1 MIGNNPFGA
10 FYPAYVANNGNTAQQ
25 IKKYSEMTAFRKQ
38 AGLKGDGAE
47 GTFASAMKKA
57 DEFQASGESCGATD
71 SIGIILRQMKEPA
84 AGERVDKVVF
94 HNGVCV
100 QVTKDF
106 RTGTSIT
113 IGGSNK
119 PDWIHVK
126 TSVGTVNID
135 MNDLDSLMK
144 CLDMFSPEDLNAIL
158 REITKVRQARD
169 AGQEIENT
177 EDDLIQLAEGKKE
190 TEDDKD

>member
-169 AGQEIENT
+169 AGQEIEIRKT
-177 EDDLIQLAEGKKE
+177 I
-190 TEDDKD
+190 

>member
-177 EDDLIQLAEGKKE
+177 EDDLIQLAEGKKD

>member
-1 MIGNNPFGA
+1 MIGNHPFGT
-10 FYPAYVANNGNTAQQ
+10 FYPAYTANNSNTAQQ
-25 IKKYSEMTAFRKQ
+25 IKKYSETVAFRKQ

-57 DEFQASGESCGATD
+57 DEFQNSGEYCGATD
-71 SIGIILRQMKEPA
+71 SIGIILRQMKEPEP
-84 AGERVDKVVF
+84 GGKVDKVVF
-94 HNGVCV
+94 HEGVCV
-100 QVTKDF
+100 QITKDY

-113 IGGSNK
+113 IGGSNN
-119 PDWIHVK
+119 PEWIHVK

-177 EDDLIQLAEGKKE
+177 EDEVIKQADGTKE
-190 TEDDKD
+190 DREKED